1 MVEEFQKVASD
12 KASVFVFITY
22 FQGDSYGLA
31 LVYVD
36 AECMPIEFDKLNI
49 AARVTL
55 VYG

>member
-36 AECMPIEFDKLNI
+36 AKCMPIEFDKLNI
-49 AARVTL
+49 TARVTL